1 MKHNLVRAGLVI
13 AGFCVAGMLPLQAQ
27 CSPGSVAG
35 NWAYTYTG
43 TIFTNAGPLLAA
55 SVGHFKLDRSGNI
68 NGGQTFTM
76 AGQTE
81 AEDINGNLTINDNCT
96 GTATVR
102 VFVNG
107 QLQRTSTLVVAFDNN
122 ANHTRAIF
130 QSVVLPDGTQ
140 LPVVVTFD
148 GSRVFT
154 RN

>member
-1 MKHNLVRAGLVI
+1 MKYNLVRAWLLI
-13 AGFCVAGMLPLQAQ
+13 ATFCFAGMLPLEAQ
-27 CSPGSVAG
+27 CSPASVAG

-43 TIFTNAGPLLAA
+43 TIFTNAGPLPAA

-68 NGGQTFTM
+68 NGGQTFTL

-81 AEDINGNLTINDNCT
+81 AEDIRGNLTVNGDCT
-96 GTATVR
+96 GTATVE

-107 QLQRTSTLVVAFDNN
+107 QSQRTTTLAVIFDNN

-130 QSVVLPDGTQ
+130 QSVVLPNGIH

-148 GSRVFT
+148 GSRIAT
-154 RN
+154 RD